1 MPSVGEG
8 QVSDRHGYD
17 RGTPIERYDI
27 ERFLRAADLLADL
40 NVPGSLP
47 VGSFDC
53 VILTQVLQFLSPET
67 AWPTSGHRS
76 PPVGS

>member
-1 MPSVGEG
+1 MVDI
-8 QVSDRHGYD
+8 DRD
-17 RGTPIERYDI
+17 N
-27 ERFLRAADLLADL
+27 RAANLLADL
-40 NVPGSLP
+40 NVPGGLP

-67 AWPTSGHRS
+67 AWPTSGRRS